1 MIYATILR
9 CLLATGLAFLSIA
22 ALSAQGNSAKTTK
35 VRVGNCDYQVLSGLA
50 EVTRVE
56 KGLPK
61 DSSALQYDEHVIY
74 FKFTPKEGGELMAN
88 FREQELQF
96 FLISEGEKFPVGPQF
111 MKQYQVRPNTKY
123 AMKFLQGPACEE
135 KYRFGDVG
143 GLPNDITEASSR
155 LEELKKIRREEEF
168 RIQDS
173 IRTAGD
179 TVATST
185 SVPTAMTKEEKK
197 RYDDSLALEKRR
209 VDDSIAEYKRN
220 FAFLEQESRRAKA
233 DSAYLADSIRQAKII
248 AETPITNPTA
258 IVPKKIDSVKVD
270 TPKINTAA
278 AVDSNKVFV
287 SDIDKERIRQE
298 VEERLRKEQEEKNK
312 QDSIARDKEQ
322 KILAAQAEKDSIAQ
336 AKIRQKD
343 YKKFV
348 KDSIKMAKI
357 ETARIQDS
365 LEQAKIIQDREERR
379 LQDSIEQERIRI
391 EKAIEEDIRKKLAI
405 EQAQADSFRVAEEA
419 RQREAAAKEAERKKI
434 EAEQAAAAKK
444 RADDEIKRADCK
456 YNPKISGIIQITE
469 VKKLKEADESFVGY
483 AEYEV
488 RYKFTPSNMADIP
501 KKDQKIWEAEY
512 MLVIDPRGK
521 SANPSAAYI
530 TTYNVFKNARFNGFA
545 EVLSTGICNSVII
558 YAQQLPVDA
567 GKLDLK

>member
-1 MIYATILR
+1 MYSILLR
-9 CLLATGLAFLSIA
+9 CLLATGFAFLSIA
-22 ALSAQGNSAKTTK
+22 ALSAQGGSNAKTTK
-35 VRVGNCDYQVLSGLA
+35 VHVGNCDYQVLSGLA

-56 KGLPK
+56 KRLPK

-74 FKFTPKEGGELMAN
+74 FKFTAKEGGELMAN
-88 FREQELQF
+88 FREQELEF
-96 FLISEGEKFPVGPQF
+96 FLISDGEKFPVGPQF
-111 MKQYQVRPNTKY
+111 MKQYQIRPNTKY

-143 GLPNDITEASSR
+143 GLPNDITEASTR

-173 IRTAGD
+173 IRSVGD

-185 SVPTAMTKEEKK
+185 SVPNAMSKEDKK
-197 RYDDSLALEKRR
+197 HFDDSLALEKRR
-209 VDDSIAEYKRN
+209 VDDSIAEHKRN
-220 FAFLEQESRRAKA
+220 FAFLEQESKRAKA
-233 DSAYLADSIRQAKII
+233 DSAYLADSVRQARII
-248 AETPITNPTA
+248 DGTPITNPTV
-258 IVPKKIDSVKVD
+258 IVPKKVDSVKVD
-270 TPKINTAA
+270 TPLVVNP
-278 AVDSNKVFV
+278 VDSNRVVV
-287 SDIDKERIRQE
+287 SEIDKERIKRE

-312 QDSIARDKEQ
+312 QDSIARDKER
-322 KILAAQAEKDSIAQ
+322 KANEAQAAKDSIAQ
-336 AKIRQKD
+336 DKIRQKD
-343 YKKFV
+343 YKKFL

-365 LEQAKIIQDREERR
+365 LEQAKVMQDREDRR
-379 LQDSIEQERIRI
+379 LQDSLEQERIRL
-391 EKAIEEDIRKKLAI
+391 EKSIEEDIRKKLQI
-405 EQAQADSFRVAEEA
+405 EQAQADSFRIAEEA
-419 RQREAAAKEAERKKI
+419 RQREAAAKEAERQKI
-434 EAEQAAAAKK
+434 AAEKAAAEKK
-444 RADDEIKRADCK
+444 RNDDEIKRIDCK
-456 YNPKISGIIQITE
+456 YNPKISGTIQITE
-469 VKKLKEADESFVGY
+469 VKKTKEADESFVGY

-501 KKDQKIWEAEY
+501 KKDQKIWETEY
-512 MLVIDPRGK
+512 LLVIDPRGK